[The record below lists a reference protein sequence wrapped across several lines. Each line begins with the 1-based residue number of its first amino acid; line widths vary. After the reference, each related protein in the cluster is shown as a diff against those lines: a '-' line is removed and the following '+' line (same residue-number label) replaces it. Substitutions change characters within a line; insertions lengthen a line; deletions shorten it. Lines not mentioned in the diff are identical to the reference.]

1 VTGPTGSGKTTTL
14 YAALSEINT
23 VDKNILTIEDP
34 VEYELP
40 GVGQMQVNTKTGL
53 SFAAGLRSILRQDPD
68 VIMIGEIRDLDA
80 ARIAIQ
86 ASLTG
91 HLVFS
96 TLHTNDAASACARLV
111 DMGVEPF
118 LLASA
123 LTGVLAQRLVRVLCP
138 HCRDGYAPDAALR
151 AQLGLLPGQVI
162 YRARGCERCMHT
174 GYRGRTGIYELLVVD
189 DGVRERIHER
199 ASTLALRERMLVQ
212 GGQPIRQAG
221 LDKVTAGV
229 TSLEEVMRVT
239 QAEAA

>member
-1 VTGPTGSGKTTTL
+1 
-14 YAALSEINT
+14 
-23 VDKNILTIEDP
+23 
-34 VEYELP
+34 
-40 GVGQMQVNTKTGL
+40 MQVNTKTGL
-53 SFAAGLRSILRQDPD
+53 SFAVGLRSILRQDPD

-96 TLHTNDAASACARLV
+96 TLHTNDAASACARLI

-138 HCRDGYAPDAALR
+138 HCREGYAPDAAWC
-151 AQLGLLPGQVI
+151 AQLALSPGQLI

-174 GYRGRTGIYELLVVD
+174 GYHGRTGIYELLMVD
-189 DGVRERIHER
+189 DGVQAHIHER
-199 ASTLALRERMLVQ
+199 ESTLVLREHLLAQ

-221 LDKVTAGV
+221 LAKVAAGV
-229 TSLEEVMRVT
+229 TALEEVMRVT